1 MPTELKGVGEMR
13 KALRKFTPDLNKALN
28 KELGNFLKPVAAK
41 SREYIAPIPMSNWGK
56 ATQQK
61 FPNYDYLAARRGVG
75 YKTTQG
81 RPNKSGFRSL
91 AELYNKSASGAIYE
105 TAGRRNPSGQFYEN
119 LQRHSQLLGTD
130 KLRGRAMFRAWRE
143 DSGKTQ
149 KAVVRAISRAR
160 SRFNGQGGYI

>member
-1 MPTELKGVGEMR
+1 MR

-28 KELGNFLKPVAAK
+28 KELGSMLKPIAQK
-41 SREYIAPIPMSNWGK
+41 SREYIPAQPMSNWGK
-56 ATQQK
+56 DTQK
-61 FPNYDYLAARRGVG
+61 DFPNFDYNAARRGIS

-81 RPNKSGFRSL
+81 RPNRSGFRSL

-105 TAGRRNPSGQFYEN
+105 TVGRKNPSGQFYEN

-130 KLRGRAMFRAWRE
+130 KLRGRAMFRAWKE

-149 KAVVRAISRAR
+149 KAVGNAFKRAR
-160 SRFNGQGGYI
+160 DRFNGKGGYVNG